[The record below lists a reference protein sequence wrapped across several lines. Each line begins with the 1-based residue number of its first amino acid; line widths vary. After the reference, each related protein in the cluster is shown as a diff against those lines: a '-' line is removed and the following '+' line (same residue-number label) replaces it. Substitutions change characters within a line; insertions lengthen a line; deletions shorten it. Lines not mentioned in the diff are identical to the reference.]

1 MQTRGGAVLAML
13 VALSAT
19 VSAASFKAVWKSP
32 EVSQVNYAGK
42 KIAAL
47 VISDDFN
54 LRMSAEEALARE
66 LTARGA
72 EGIAAYRLIPKEEL
86 RDKTKVKGWFER
98 ADVKSLVVMRLVSS
112 KKEVNY
118 TPVFWTTSYYGSM
131 WDYYGYA
138 WDSIY
143 APGYTTI
150 DRVLTVEIL
159 IYGVANGHLLWA
171 SMSEKTNPKGV
182 GQLATQLV
190 KDLAKEMR
198 RQGLV
203 PSGSK

>member
-1 MQTRGGAVLAML
+1 MHMRCGFALAL
-13 VALSAT
+13 AVALGAA
-19 VSAASFKAVWKSP
+19 VSAATFKAVWKSP
-32 EVSQVNYAGK
+32 EIGQVNYAGK

-47 VISDDFN
+47 VVSDDFD

-66 LTARGA
+66 LTDRGA
-72 EGIAAYRLIPKEEL
+72 DGVAAYRLIPKEEL

-112 KKEVNY
+112 KKEVTY
-118 TPVFWTTSYYGSM
+118 SPVFWTTSYYGSM

-150 DRVLTVEIL
+150 DRVLTIETL

-182 GQLATQLV
+182 GQLASQLV

-198 RQGLV
+198 KQGLV